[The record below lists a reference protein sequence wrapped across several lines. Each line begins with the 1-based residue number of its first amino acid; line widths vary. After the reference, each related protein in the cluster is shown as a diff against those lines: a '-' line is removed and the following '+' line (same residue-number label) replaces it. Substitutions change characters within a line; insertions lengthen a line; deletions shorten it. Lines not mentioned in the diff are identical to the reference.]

1 MSYLGHTEFG
11 LDHKH
16 WFEPQNFN
24 DTQSINYWM
33 EQWLMFYNFMH
44 QNYSDDNLCLF
55 VKYDYLDNPE
65 KIKKVLDFTNIK
77 SFKRFDFKIQKHSSG
92 DINYDYDLY
101 RKSKEVYDKIK

>member
-33 EQWLMFYNFMH
+33 EQWLMFYNFCIKIIQMII
-44 QNYSDDNLCLF
+44 C
-55 VKYDYLDNPE
+55 VYL
-65 KIKKVLDFTNIK
+65 
-77 SFKRFDFKIQKHSSG
+77 
-92 DINYDYDLY
+92 
-101 RKSKEVYDKIK
+101 